1 MQSRPKKTMGKNAKR
16 VSHFFLRTMFLSAQR
31 MSMRFGGARSTIMK
45 PLTTLCGDYTQSE
58 NASLWNRDLIVDP
71 CGRLTMRWSA
81 ADFAEFW
88 PDSVQINAITTK
100 AARDFL
106 VNCTKIKADNSLH
119 HDGELLTVFDEY
131 HPKMEPLFA
140 AINNMA
146 SYVAGKDG
154 LPVNGGFHVRSSD
167 AESQILRMCAVLPSM
182 MLTNVMGIY
191 FAPPMY
197 AIDNAKK
204 AWHEFTPVKYVWW
217 ALRRRL
223 HMHAMGVAPLRR
235 PNAVAHVLETMGDMD
250 KVLNAMQMNNLAVV
264 MCVDRLPTSGLVCSD
279 ETESQLHSLRQSF
292 HALVISK

>member
-1 MQSRPKKTMGKNAKR
+1 
-16 VSHFFLRTMFLSAQR
+16 
-31 MSMRFGGARSTIMK
+31 MK

-71 CGRLTMRWSA
+71 RGRLTMRWWA

-88 PDSVQINAITTK
+88 PDSVQTNAITTK

-106 VNCTKIKADNSLH
+106 VNCTKIKADNFLH

-146 SYVAGKDG
+146 LYVAGKDG
-154 LPVNGGFHVRSSD
+154 LPVNGGFHVRLHR

-204 AWHEFTPVKYVWW
+204 VWHEFEPVKYVWW

-235 PNAVAHVLETMGDMD
+235 PYAVAHVLETMGDMD

-264 MCVDRLPTSGLVCSD
+264 MCVDRLPTSGLACSD